1 MNNYELLKKMSF
13 ERLGGSKEELACAN
27 LLLDE
32 LQTVGIKGELES
44 FQVDYSEVQEVSFE
58 VLEPYYKKYHV
69 TAYKMSG
76 NTEINGLEAPFLY
89 VENGLDVNLKEAKD
103 KIVLLNGAVGY
114 KTYKK
119 LVEAK
124 ALGFVALS
132 GSIYDREDETDL
144 EERQLR
150 ERHYKNGK
158 IPGVS
163 MRAKDVEELILQKA
177 SKVRLKLTQNES
189 TKDSHNVIATID
201 GSTFSDEIICFTAH
215 YDSVRFSKGSYD
227 NATGSVIIMD
237 LLKYFIKNKPLRTLK
252 FIWCGSEE
260 MGLLGSKAYTKKH
273 EDELK
278 NYLLCINVDMA
289 GNTIG
294 YEQAVSTA
302 EIALVNYIDYLGKEI
317 GFPIISKQGV
327 YPSDSTPFANASV
340 PAVSFARLCDRNG
353 AQIHSRKDN
362 IKHLDEETLNKT
374 SQFVLEFARR
384 MVFSYV
390 VPVSK
395 EIPENMRKELDIY
408 LGVKED

>member
-1 MNNYELLKKMSF
+1 
-13 ERLGGSKEELACAN
+13 
-27 LLLDE
+27 
-32 LQTVGIKGELES
+32 
-44 FQVDYSEVQEVSFE
+44 
-58 VLEPYYKKYHV
+58 
-69 TAYKMSG
+69 
-76 NTEINGLEAPFLY
+76 
-89 VENGLDVNLKEAKD
+89 
-103 KIVLLNGAVGY
+103 
-114 KTYKK
+114 
-119 LVEAK
+119 
-124 ALGFVALS
+124 
-132 GSIYDREDETDL
+132 
-144 EERQLR
+144 
-150 ERHYKNGK
+150 
-158 IPGVS
+158 
-163 MRAKDVEELILQKA
+163 
-177 SKVRLKLTQNES
+177 
-189 TKDSHNVIATID
+189 
-201 GSTFSDEIICFTAH
+201 
-215 YDSVRFSKGSYD
+215 
-227 NATGSVIIMD
+227 
-237 LLKYFIKNKPLRTLK
+237 
-252 FIWCGSEE
+252 

>member
-44 FQVDYSEVQEVSFE
+44 FQIDYSEVQEVSFE
-58 VLEPYYKKYHV
+58 VLEPYYKKYNV

-150 ERHYKNGK
+150 ERHYQNRK
-158 IPGVS
+158 IP
-163 MRAKDVEELILQKA
+163 
-177 SKVRLKLTQNES
+177 
-189 TKDSHNVIATID
+189 
-201 GSTFSDEIICFTAH
+201 
-215 YDSVRFSKGSYD
+215 
-227 NATGSVIIMD
+227 
-237 LLKYFIKNKPLRTLK
+237 
-252 FIWCGSEE
+252 
-260 MGLLGSKAYTKKH
+260 
-273 EDELK
+273 
-278 NYLLCINVDMA
+278 
-289 GNTIG
+289 
-294 YEQAVSTA
+294 
-302 EIALVNYIDYLGKEI
+302 
-317 GFPIISKQGV
+317 
-327 YPSDSTPFANASV
+327 
-340 PAVSFARLCDRNG
+340 
-353 AQIHSRKDN
+353 
-362 IKHLDEETLNKT
+362 
-374 SQFVLEFARR
+374 
-384 MVFSYV
+384 
-390 VPVSK
+390 
-395 EIPENMRKELDIY
+395 
-408 LGVKED
+408 